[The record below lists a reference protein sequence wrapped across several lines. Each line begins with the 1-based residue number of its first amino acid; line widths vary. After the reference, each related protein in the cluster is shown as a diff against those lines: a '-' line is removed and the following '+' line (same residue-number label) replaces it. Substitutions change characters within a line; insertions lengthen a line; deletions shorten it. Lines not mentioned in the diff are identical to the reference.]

1 MIKLLS
7 HKDIFF
13 DFDIEGIEISD
24 IESKEIMDYKNI
36 YEKLKKVINIKEPCF
51 NIFLVDEVSEEK
63 IEDLMDVISKNS
75 TKPKASD
82 LAYINYGDGDK
93 IRLKS
98 FKSGNIRTVERYLEY
113 IKEFYSELIVKFYNS
128 PDMNE
133 KNAMLENSFKK
144 RNEILKL
151 LTIKG
156 EEKGFKIVHNQE
168 GFSFIPIGGE
178 ESLTEEEFDALDMDE
193 KNKILNSLK
202 EMKAYTK
209 TVMKEL
215 KDIEDGYLEGMK
227 HLLSEY
233 LTNKTEGLKKEFGI
247 KFRKDNSAI
256 QFLLEISRCIER
268 ELIENMS
275 KDFTDNAEKFISTI
289 CKYSMRII
297 TENNNSTPVIYEK
310 FPNYKNIF
318 GYVQY
323 KNKNDEYMSEV
334 NHISVGS
341 LLKANGGYLILDAKS
356 ILEEQGVY
364 LELKKIL
371 KGKKFKFEENKGLL
385 SLFSSEKFNLE
396 EIPVDIKVI
405 LVGSYK
411 YFNLF
416 YNYDEDFKK
425 LFKIHLESDPLIKID
440 SYCKEAMLKNML
452 QICKDYRCKP
462 LTNKAIKEVAR
473 LFSKEAEKRDALYF
487 NHEKLKDI
495 MILSSTYVKEEGK
508 RGVSY
513 EDIINL
519 YNRESLI
526 EKEIKEQYKSGKII
540 LKISGNSIGEAN
552 GLSVIQGSGLKFGR
566 PMRITCTCSKGKGEI
581 IDIQKE
587 NDLSGKVH
595 NKSVSILKGL
605 LSNLI
610 GGYNKIPVDFN
621 VSFEQIYGM
630 VEGDSAS
637 VAEALVIISS
647 FLKIPIKQNIA
658 VTGSINQFGDVQPVG
673 GINHKIEGFFDT
685 CKSLETIQNKGVLIP
700 LRNTNNIVLKEE
712 IEEEV
717 RKGNFHIYAMENLLD
732 AIEVMFYKEDFRNI
746 NIIEEMERELRKY
759 TGKRDKK

>member
-1 MIKLLS
+1 M
-7 HKDIFF
+7 
-13 DFDIEGIEISD
+13 
-24 IESKEIMDYKNI
+24 
-36 YEKLKKVINIKEPCF
+36 
-51 NIFLVDEVSEEK
+51 
-63 IEDLMDVISKNS
+63 
-75 TKPKASD
+75 
-82 LAYINYGDGDK
+82 
-93 IRLKS
+93 
-98 FKSGNIRTVERYLEY
+98 
-113 IKEFYSELIVKFYNS
+113 
-128 PDMNE
+128 
-133 KNAMLENSFKK
+133 
-144 RNEILKL
+144 
-151 LTIKG
+151 
-156 EEKGFKIVHNQE
+156 
-168 GFSFIPIGGE
+168 
-178 ESLTEEEFDALDMDE
+178 
-193 KNKILNSLK
+193 
-202 EMKAYTK
+202 
-209 TVMKEL
+209 
-215 KDIEDGYLEGMK
+215 
-227 HLLSEY
+227 
-233 LTNKTEGLKKEFGI
+233 
-247 KFRKDNSAI
+247 
-256 QFLLEISRCIER
+256 
-268 ELIENMS
+268 
-275 KDFTDNAEKFISTI
+275 
-289 CKYSMRII
+289 
-297 TENNNSTPVIYEK
+297 
-310 FPNYKNIF
+310 
-318 GYVQY
+318 
-323 KNKNDEYMSEV
+323 
-334 NHISVGS
+334 
-341 LLKANGGYLILDAKS
+341 
-356 ILEEQGVY
+356 
-364 LELKKIL
+364 
-371 KGKKFKFEENKGLL
+371 
-385 SLFSSEKFNLE
+385 
-396 EIPVDIKVI
+396 
-405 LVGSYK
+405 
-411 YFNLF
+411 
-416 YNYDEDFKK
+416 
-425 LFKIHLESDPLIKID
+425 
-440 SYCKEAMLKNML
+440 
-452 QICKDYRCKP
+452 
-462 LTNKAIKEVAR
+462 AR
-473 LFSKEAEKRDALYF
+473 LFSKEAEKRDTLYF

-526 EKEIKEQYKSGKII
+526 EKEIKEQYKNGKII
-540 LKISGNSIGEAN
+540 LKINGNSIGEAN

-732 AIEVMFYKEDFRNI
+732 AVEIMFHKEEFRNI